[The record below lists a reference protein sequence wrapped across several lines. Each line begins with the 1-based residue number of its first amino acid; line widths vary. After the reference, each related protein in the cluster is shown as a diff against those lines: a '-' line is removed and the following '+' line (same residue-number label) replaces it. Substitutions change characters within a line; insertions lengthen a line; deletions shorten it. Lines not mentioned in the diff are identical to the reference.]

1 MTWIFAAAIYKKYVP
16 KVAVATVCTRV
27 YLSGHINGYEDHLK
41 QTKKPI
47 LRNFA
52 NMAGG
57 VGIGLM
63 EAAVFP
69 VYLPALGILGIYEFF
84 KNNIYAFAPTFASSS
99 DSTSS
104 K

>member
-1 MTWIFAAAIYKKYVP
+1 MYMTWIFAAGIYKKYVP

-27 YLSGHINGYEDHLK
+27 YLSGNINGYEDHLK

-47 LRNFA
+47 LRNLA

-63 EAAVFP
+63 EAAAFP
-69 VYLPALGILGIYEFF
+69 VYIPALSLWGIYMFLT
-84 KNNIYAFAPTFASSS
+84 K
-99 DSTSS
+99 

>member
-1 MTWIFAAAIYKKYVP
+1 MTTPWIVAAAMYKKYVQ

-27 YLSGHINGYEDHLK
+27 YLSGHINGFEDHLK

-57 VGIGLM
+57 VCIGLM

-69 VYLPALGILGIYEFF
+69 VYIPVLGILGIYEFIT
-84 KNNIYAFAPTFASSS
+84 K
-99 DSTSS
+99 